1 LKVTRSPRLIPIPN
15 PEMKFGV
22 VHFLLLLALV
32 SLALAVTSCA
42 SDEPDN
48 ASVRPWN
55 APQSWENG
63 MGGMQDYQH
72 R

>member
-1 LKVTRSPRLIPIPN
+1 
-15 PEMKFGV
+15 MKFRT
-22 VHFLLLLALV
+22 VHYLLFLALV
-32 SLALAVTSCA
+32 SLAFAISGCA

-63 MGGMQDYQH
+63 MGGMGDYQH

>member
-1 LKVTRSPRLIPIPN
+1 MNPRA
-15 PEMKFGV
+15 V
-22 VHFLLLLALV
+22 RFLLLLALV
-32 SLALAVTSCA
+32 SVALAVTSCA

-48 ASVRPWN
+48 NSVRPWN

-63 MGGMQDYQH
+63 MGGMEDYQH

>member
-1 LKVTRSPRLIPIPN
+1 
-15 PEMKFGV
+15 MKLRA

-32 SLALAVTSCA
+32 SLALAISGCA
-42 SDEPDN
+42 SDEPEN
-48 ASVRPWN
+48 TAVRPWN

-63 MGGMQDYQH
+63 LGGMEDYQH

>member
-1 LKVTRSPRLIPIPN
+1 MKSLRLILTPR
-15 PEMKFGV
+15 MKLRAA
-22 VHFLLLLALV
+22 HFLLLLALV
-32 SLALAVTSCA
+32 TLVFSISGCA

-48 ASVRPWN
+48 ASVRPWD

-63 MGGMQDYQH
+63 MGGMEDYQH

>member
-1 LKVTRSPRLIPIPN
+1 MNPRA
-15 PEMKFGV
+15 

-32 SLALAVTSCA
+32 SVVLAVTSCA
-42 SDEPDN
+42 SQDPDN
-48 ASVRPWN
+48 ESVRPWN

-63 MGGMQDYQH
+63 MGGMEDYQH